1 MSVVILVG
9 ALSIV
14 ALLFLLLI
22 AQENFRH
29 FPRLSAGAA
38 RTSGTKP
45 ALPAPYISVL
55 IPARNEAAAIAAT
68 VRLLL
73 AQSYPGRF
81 ELIVLDDQSTDD
93 TSALALAA
101 GAGDF
106 RLRLLA
112 GAPLPA
118 GWVGKPWACHQLAQ
132 AAHGDLLLFTD
143 ADVAWQPGALA
154 AVVAQQQATSAG
166 LLSVWPTQQMHSWAE
181 RLVVPLMSY
190 ALLAYL
196 PVAWVHDLP
205 QKQAAAANGQC
216 LLFTRAAYADCGGHA
231 AVRARVLDD
240 VLLAHRI
247 KAAGQR
253 LRLADGAGLVQARM
267 YTDWRSVRDG
277 YAKNILAGHLNSIP
291 FLLLSTLFHLTLFVL
306 PWIWLIAG
314 LFDTATTG
322 WPELPL
328 IAALLGIG
336 LRACTAATARQPL
349 RDALLMPISVLLMT
363 RIAFQ
368 AIWWRV
374 RRGGPVWKGRTL
386 PAR

>member
-1 MSVVILVG
+1 MSVLILVG

-14 ALLFLLLI
+14 ALFILLLI
-22 AQENFRH
+22 AQENYRH
-29 FPRLSAGAA
+29 FPRLSTDAGFAP
-38 RTSGTKP
+38 GTEHATP
-45 ALPAPYISVL
+45 TPFISVL
-55 IPARNEAAAIAAT
+55 VPARNEAAAIGAT
-68 VRLLL
+68 MRLLL
-73 AQSYPGRF
+73 AQSYPGGF
-81 ELIVLDDQSTDD
+81 ELIVLDDQSTDN
-93 TSALALAA
+93 TAALALAA
-101 GAGDF
+101 GGGDP
-106 RLRLLA
+106 RLHLLA
-112 GAPLPA
+112 GAPLPV

-132 AAHGDLLLFTD
+132 AAQGDLLLFTD

-166 LLSVWPTQQMHSWAE
+166 LLSVWPTQQMQSWAE

-205 QKQAAAANGQC
+205 HKQAAAANGQC
-216 LLFTRAAYADCGGHA
+216 LLFTRAAYTACGGHA

-240 VLLAHRI
+240 VLLAQRI

-267 YTDWRSVRDG
+267 YTDWPSVRDG

-291 FLLLSTLFHLTLFVL
+291 ILLLSTLFHLTLFVL
-306 PWIWLIAG
+306 PWLWLIAG
-314 LFDTATTG
+314 LFGIAAAG
-322 WPELPL
+322 WPHFPL
-328 IAALLGIG
+328 MAASLGIG

-349 RDALLMPISVLLMT
+349 RDVLLMPISVLLMT

-368 AIWWRV
+368 AIWWHV
-374 RRGGPVWKGRTL
+374 RRGGPEWKGRTL